1 MIKTIDVSS
10 GETAGLYQYLSAAVT
25 PRPIAF
31 VGTVDKNGNKN
42 LSPFS
47 FFNVFS
53 INPPILI
60 FSPVRRVRNNT
71 SKHTLD
77 NVLQVKECVISLVTK
92 NIAQQ
97 VSLSSCEF
105 DAETNEFEKAGFT
118 EINSDLINP
127 PRVKESPINFEC
139 KVNDVIHLGEE
150 GGAPPSSPK
159 WMTSFTLHS
168 KFIGDSFTLGG
179 LIKSEFISVKP
190 AFSNS
195 FVSASNS
202 QEDKETCW
210 AIFFVTKEITHSFTC
225 NTLSNVCFEVLFLT
239 LLTGE
244 KIKIGG
250 LIEKTLKKEKGLKFL
265 FPFLSTVP
273 TNAIGLGVTAAERY
287 WYNPAVSPELTSI
300 VFIIF

>member
-31 VGTVDKNGNKN
+31 VSTVDKNGNKN

-118 EINSDLINP
+118 EINSDLVNP

-150 GGAPPSSPK
+150 GGAGS
-159 WMTSFTLHS
+159 LRDERGE
-168 KFIGDSFTLGG
+168 GDLG
-179 LIKSEFISVKP
+179 
-190 AFSNS
+190 
-195 FVSASNS
+195 
-202 QEDKETCW
+202 D
-210 AIFFVTKEITHSFTC
+210 H
-225 NTLSNVCFEVLFLT
+225 
-239 LLTGE
+239 
-244 KIKIGG
+244 
-250 LIEKTLKKEKGLKFL
+250 
-265 FPFLSTVP
+265 
-273 TNAIGLGVTAAERY
+273 
-287 WYNPAVSPELTSI
+287 
-300 VFIIF
+300 